1 MRVTMQGGVVSLTLF
16 NMVVDNIIRTW
27 LDMTVED
34 QRVDH
39 DGLGETVGRLLVVL
53 YADGGMV
60 ISRD

>member
-1 MRVTMQGGVVSLTLF
+1 MQGGVVSLTLF

-60 ISRD
+60 ISRN